1 MSAPNHES
9 ATPRSIVLYGAEW
22 CPDCRRSKAF
32 LRDQRIEYT
41 YVDLEARPDEV
52 ASVLEYNDGKQIIP
66 TIVFP
71 DGSHLAEP
79 SNEELAEKLGLAR
92 EAAANTYDVVI
103 VGGGPT
109 GLTTSIYAAR
119 EDLSTLVVEKSA
131 LGGQAGV
138 TERLDNYPGFPE
150 GIEGVE
156 LADRIARQAARYG
169 VELLSAVAVS
179 QITPRDG
186 AATVLLSTGQEVSAG
201 AVVIATGS
209 QYRRTNAPGESDL
222 IGAGVHFCATCDG
235 PFYKGARDVTVLG
248 GGNSGLEEGLFL
260 TKFADH
266 VTVIERGDKLAASKI
281 LQTKVAE
288 HGAMD
293 LNLKTSLIRFNAG
306 EDDRLTSV
314 MLAGPDGAEY
324 EHQTAAV
331 FVFIGLDPNT
341 GWLDGLLDLD
351 DRGFIA
357 TDRTM
362 ATSIPGVFAAGD
374 VRSGSTKQ
382 LASAVG
388 EGAAVSLQ
396 LRYYLEHRVR

>member
-1 MSAPNHES
+1 MPEPNHAS
-9 ATPRSIVLYGAEW
+9 AAPDSIVLYGAEW

-41 YVDLEARPDEV
+41 YVDLEAHPDEV

-79 SNEELAEKLGLAR
+79 SNEELAEKLGLTR
-92 EAAANTYDVVI
+92 EAAGNTYDVVI

-109 GLTTSIYAAR
+109 GLTTAIYAAR

-131 LGGQAGV
+131 LGGQAGI

-150 GIEGVE
+150 GIEGAE

-179 QITPRDG
+179 RITPRDG
-186 AATVLLSTGQEVSAG
+186 AATVVLSTGQEVSAG

-248 GGNSGLEEGLFL
+248 ELGKEQAFLESGDLANQSHRPCCDGPEFGY
-260 TKFADH
+260 FADSIQCRRRRPAH
-266 VTVIERGDKLAASKI
+266 
-281 LQTKVAE
+281 
-288 HGAMD
+288 
-293 LNLKTSLIRFNAG
+293 
-306 EDDRLTSV
+306 
-314 MLAGPDGAEY
+314 
-324 EHQTAAV
+324 
-331 FVFIGLDPNT
+331 LDNS
-341 GWLDGLLDLD
+341 
-351 DRGFIA
+351 R
-357 TDRTM
+357 
-362 ATSIPGVFAAGD
+362 
-374 VRSGSTKQ
+374 RSGWRGVR
-382 LASAVG
+382 APDRCG
-388 EGAAVSLQ
+388 
-396 LRYYLEHRVR
+396 LRLHRFGSQHRMAQWNARSR

>member
-1 MSAPNHES
+1 M
-9 ATPRSIVLYGAEW
+9 
-22 CPDCRRSKAF
+22 
-32 LRDQRIEYT
+32 
-41 YVDLEARPDEV
+41 
-52 ASVLEYNDGKQIIP
+52 
-66 TIVFP
+66 
-71 DGSHLAEP
+71 
-79 SNEELAEKLGLAR
+79 
-92 EAAANTYDVVI
+92 
-103 VGGGPT
+103 
-109 GLTTSIYAAR
+109 
-119 EDLSTLVVEKSA
+119 
-131 LGGQAGV
+131 
-138 TERLDNYPGFPE
+138 
-150 GIEGVE
+150 
-156 LADRIARQAARYG
+156 
-169 VELLSAVAVS
+169 ELLSAVAVS

-314 MLAGPDGAEY
+314 TLAGPDGAEY
-324 EHQTAAV
+324 EHQTTAV

>member
-138 TERLDNYPGFPE
+138 TERLDNYPGFP
-150 GIEGVE
+150 
-156 LADRIARQAARYG
+156 
-169 VELLSAVAVS
+169 
-179 QITPRDG
+179 
-186 AATVLLSTGQEVSAG
+186 
-201 AVVIATGS
+201 
-209 QYRRTNAPGESDL
+209 
-222 IGAGVHFCATCDG
+222 
-235 PFYKGARDVTVLG
+235 
-248 GGNSGLEEGLFL
+248 
-260 TKFADH
+260 
-266 VTVIERGDKLAASKI
+266 
-281 LQTKVAE
+281 
-288 HGAMD
+288 
-293 LNLKTSLIRFNAG
+293 
-306 EDDRLTSV
+306 
-314 MLAGPDGAEY
+314 
-324 EHQTAAV
+324 
-331 FVFIGLDPNT
+331 
-341 GWLDGLLDLD
+341 
-351 DRGFIA
+351 
-357 TDRTM
+357 
-362 ATSIPGVFAAGD
+362 
-374 VRSGSTKQ
+374 
-382 LASAVG
+382 
-388 EGAAVSLQ
+388 
-396 LRYYLEHRVR
+396 